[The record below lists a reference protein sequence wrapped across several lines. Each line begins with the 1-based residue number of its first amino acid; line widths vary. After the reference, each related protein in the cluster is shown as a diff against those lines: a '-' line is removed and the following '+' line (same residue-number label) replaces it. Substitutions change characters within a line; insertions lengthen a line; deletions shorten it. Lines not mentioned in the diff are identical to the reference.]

1 MEYEKLYN
9 EAIERAKKHC
19 ADYVVETIFPE
30 LAESEDERIRKA
42 MIDLFKHERE
52 EGITVLH
59 YGVNI
64 ECMIDWLEKQ
74 GEHDKFRESI
84 QVGDKV
90 TRNRDGMLVNLSQL
104 KRVAKKDEKQRE
116 QKPDTDFSDL
126 RTWKYIVDAVLTEKE
141 LIGQYRDRP
150 FTEEVAKKLQ
160 KRFGKIE
167 QKPAWSEE
175 DKVMLDKVIERLH
188 KHSAGDKEYL
198 DIYYWLIALKD
209 RVQPKQEWG
218 EKYIADVFEKVGL
231 AKIAR
236 EQGYDALT
244 EAIQS
249 AMIELSKFTP
259 QPKQEWSEE
268 DETVLDNL
276 IYALANDRIGN
287 DRDEYVDWLK
297 SLKDRVLPQPKHE
310 WSGGDEAHLHSLITH
325 LEQWIERHPNTT
337 GADIQGENITWL
349 KSLRPQSQ
357 WKPSEEQM
365 IELHRVI
372 SGCSYDIEPLVE
384 IEEQL
389 KKLME

>member
-74 GEHDKFRESI
+74 GEHAKFCDSI

-90 TRNRDGMLVNLSQL
+90 TRNQDGVLVNLSQL
-104 KRVAKKDEKQRE
+104 KRVAKKDEKQGE

-167 QKPAWSEE
+167 QKSAWSDE
-175 DKVMLDKVIERLH
+175 DERIIYNIEQFLHLVKNNPQVRNDLH
-188 KHSAGDKEYL
+188 KEAKN
-198 DIYYWLIALKD
+198 WLKSLKD
-209 RVQPKQEWG
+209 RVQPKQEW
-218 EKYIADVFEKVGL
+218 L
-231 AKIAR
+231 
-236 EQGYDALT
+236 
-244 EAIQS
+244 
-249 AMIELSKFTP
+249 
-259 QPKQEWSEE
+259 
-268 DETVLDNL
+268 
-276 IYALANDRIGN
+276 
-287 DRDEYVDWLK
+287 
-297 SLKDRVLPQPKHE
+297 
-310 WSGGDEAHLHSLITH
+310 GGDEAHLHSLITH

-357 WKPSEEQM
+357 WKPSDEQM
-365 IELHRVI
+365 EALWDSIPENVKEI
-372 SGCSYDIEPLVE
+372 SEREMLLDSLYQD
-384 IEEQL
+384 L
-389 KKLME
+389 KKIKGE